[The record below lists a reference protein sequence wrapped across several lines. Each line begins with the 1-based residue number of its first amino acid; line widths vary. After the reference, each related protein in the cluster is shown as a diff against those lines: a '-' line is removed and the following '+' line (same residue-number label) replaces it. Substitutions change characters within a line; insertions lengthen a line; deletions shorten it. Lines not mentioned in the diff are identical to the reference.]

1 MLVGWASG
9 HFGILGVEP
18 DPPLAAPG
26 LNYLGVLL
34 AAASLGVYANITSE
48 VAEGTDAAPR
58 EDDDTATPGSGSAG
72 GEGTFAMDESDS
84 VASRHSAPSEREA
97 LLDNGEPR
105 EARTGRWLHQAR
117 DTPRGR
123 FTFGFTLAV
132 LAGVLYGANFNP
144 PQHLIDEAA
153 RGADHSVD
161 GLDYVFSHFCGIF
174 LATSTYFGAYVA
186 FKRSRR
192 AEPQLPA
199 CVGPALASGAMWG
212 VAQICWF
219 VANER
224 LSFSVSFPIITSV
237 PGLVGA
243 LWGVLVFGEIKGR
256 RNIALLLA
264 SGAIRVVA
272 VALIALS
279 KDGAR

>member
-1 MLVGWASG
+1 MGQRTFR
-9 HFGILGVEP
+9 HLGVEP

-72 GEGTFAMDESDS
+72 GEGTFAPDESDS

-144 PQHLIDEAA
+144 PQHLIDEGA